1 MLIHKTSLAVTALLF
16 LLVQHAHG
24 DTFDFEVGLSYDN
37 RDGSV
42 RIDSIP
48 AAPFPIL
55 IRSSNETDDIG
66 ISGRWFFGGVNSTSG
81 PRSRAALTSR
91 ASFISFGYTD
101 SDADIATTFGSTDPA
116 IPTTVSRSS
125 ATADLFSAELRYV
138 WAESGW
144 YGIAALGTSSIETRS
159 NLGRFSSDSDIYTLG
174 AGVYAGDNTTLDL
187 RVSRVELGGGGGIG
201 DTSSTLTALTL
212 AHIGDVVTWQY
223 GIDASISSSD
233 VSGADELVDLRF
245 SMYPTRSIAFGFGV
259 DTTLQDPFDDGASY
273 EFFGSWFA
281 TESVELAA
289 RYGFVDL
296 NESGNVASNDQDSFG
311 LGVRV
316 RF

>member
-1 MLIHKTSLAVTALLF
+1 MRKNATRLSVTALLF

-24 DTFDFEVGLSYDN
+24 DMFDFEVGLAYDN

-55 IRSSNETDDIG
+55 LRSSNETDDIG
-66 ISGRWFFGGVNSTSG
+66 ISGRWFFSGVNSTSG

-101 SDADIATTFGSTDPA
+101 SDGDVATTFGSTDPA

-144 YGIAALGTSSIETRS
+144 YGIAALGTSSFETNS
-159 NLGRFSSDSDIYTLG
+159 NLGRFSSDSDVYTLG

-187 RVSRVELGGGGGIG
+187 RVSRVRAGRWWRHRRHIVHSDGSDLG
-201 DTSSTLTALTL
+201 THRRRNNL
-212 AHIGDVVTWQY
+212 AVWDRR
-223 GIDASISSSD
+223 
-233 VSGADELVDLRF
+233 VDL
-245 SMYPTRSIAFGFGV
+245 
-259 DTTLQDPFDDGASY
+259 
-273 EFFGSWFA
+273 
-281 TESVELAA
+281 VE
-289 RYGFVDL
+289 RH
-296 NESGNVASNDQDSFG
+296 
-311 LGVRV
+311 
-316 RF
+316 